1 MEFSAITR
9 ILIMRHLNL
18 LGEKKITGTDHPIPH
33 LYDVNTFQ
41 CYLSAN
47 VPEIGANGAINQ
59 AWSTPILFH
68 TWREHISTF
77 HR

>member
-1 MEFSAITR
+1 MEFSAIAR
-9 ILIMRHLNL
+9 ILIMRHPNL
-18 LGEKKITGTDHPIPH
+18 LWEKITGTDHSIPH

-59 AWSTPILFH
+59 AWSIPILFH
-68 TWREHISTF
+68 TWKDHISMF